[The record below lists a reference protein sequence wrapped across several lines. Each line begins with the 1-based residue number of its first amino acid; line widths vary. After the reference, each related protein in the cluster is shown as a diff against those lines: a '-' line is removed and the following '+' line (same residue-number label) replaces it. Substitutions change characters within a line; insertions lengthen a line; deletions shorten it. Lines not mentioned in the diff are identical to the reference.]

1 MSKTSN
7 VQQNP
12 GCLGAVLSFLGIHPG
27 KSEKSARPGVQDDD
41 GDHLFRVRD
50 DFLSPAE
57 QVFYQAI
64 RRQLDVS
71 FTICPKVSLGDLF
84 YVTNPHEN
92 YRAYNKINRKHVDYL
107 VCDSLT
113 MRPVFAVELDDSS
126 HQRSDRVE
134 RDALVDE
141 VYKSAGLPLIH
152 VPVRGKYNPSELEV
166 IFSPY
171 LTSRPV
177 LPEPPLPASAAL
189 GQPPLCPK
197 CGIPLVLRQPRSTS
211 RSSKLF
217 YGCSNYPKCRV
228 VVPVEEKSK

>member
-1 MSKTSN
+1 MMTATTSS
-7 VQQNP
+7 
-12 GCLGAVLSFLGIHPG
+12 GCGMTFYPPR
-27 KSEKSARPGVQDDD
+27 K
-41 GDHLFRVRD
+41 
-50 DFLSPAE
+50 

-134 RDALVDE
+134 RDALV
-141 VYKSAGLPLIH
+141 G
-152 VPVRGKYNPSELEV
+152 
-166 IFSPY
+166 
-171 LTSRPV
+171 
-177 LPEPPLPASAAL
+177 
-189 GQPPLCPK
+189 
-197 CGIPLVLRQPRSTS
+197 RS
-211 RSSKLF
+211 L
-217 YGCSNYPKCRV
+217 
-228 VVPVEEKSK
+228 